1 MRNLSGPSSA
11 NTTQRRSVASPQLP
25 CRRAPAVA
33 LRVRGGVRPV
43 VGVQLLVPSCRRLA
57 RAPAHTNQYNLHF
70 AAAAGAPGLTRPSLS
85 LLADL
90 TLRQCHGRAGEW
102 CGDEIGEQVS
112 MSRVAAHAIHVP
124 WAGDKL
130 RRASNTKGDAP
141 AARREE
147 RVWVAREGAKRR
159 RRGKTPSG
167 VQRSPGRQER
177 ILHLRAGSARLQP
190 TGVSSGKIGQPK
202 SHGVWRELRTLGSRS
217 PG

>member
-1 MRNLSGPSSA
+1 MSGPSSA

-124 WAGDKL
+124 LNGNKL
-130 RRASNTKGDAP
+130 RRTSNTKGRASYS
-141 AARREE
+141 AR
-147 RVWVAREGAKRR
+147 GNGHGS
-159 RRGKTPSG
+159 RGKGRRKGGVGLAKVRRFGPQGSSG
-167 VQRSPGRQER
+167 RRATRAHSTSYGRVGQ
-177 ILHLRAGSARLQP
+177 A
-190 TGVSSGKIGQPK
+190 TGVSSGNMGQPK
-202 SHGVWRELRTLGSRS
+202 SHGLLRELRTLGSRS